1 MSFCHCYY
9 NISGIS
15 FRQGSY
21 LRLDTMGGILEYR
34 YQFESLTDTC
44 TAFARWFRIIDYN
57 SLLDFNLIIGRQ
69 NLSPSGF
76 QTQILAHKN
85 TTSWVA
91 ACGDVDDWIKILFT
105 SCAKSCQQMDVSEFD
120 KIGSVSAREKF
131 QKVSCCSYCCKNTEK
146 LFEVLNAF
154 IVWVS
159 YRQAKWCQLQKQR
172 SYAGQVQVK
181 LKLFFAISFWELGH
195 NFHISWSV
203 WIFVPN
209 FTFARFSSFWLHV
222 FQSHEICFVVVIFFK
237 EAHFVFG
244 WEKICHFYFFLFLDF
259 W

>member
-69 NLSPSGF
+69 NLSPSSF

-120 KIGSVSAREKF
+120 KIGSVSAREK
-131 QKVSCCSYCCKNTEK
+131 SLM
-146 LFEVLNAF
+146 LFLL
-154 IVWVS
+154 
-159 YRQAKWCQLQKQR
+159 LQKYRKAFWSIECVYCLGQL
-172 SYAGQVQVK
+172 SAGKMMSVTETKVVC
-181 LKLFFAISFWELGH
+181 
-195 NFHISWSV
+195 WSSTGQIEI
-203 WIFVPN
+203 IF
-209 FTFARFSSFWLHV
+209 RH
-222 FQSHEICFVVVIFFK
+222 
-237 EAHFVFG
+237 
-244 WEKICHFYFFLFLDF
+244 FFLRVGT
-259 W
+259 